1 MLLPQASAWGAPK
14 KTMVKP
20 FTKVLVGT
28 DFSESA
34 AHAVEMAVDV
44 AVRYK
49 AKLVVV
55 HAWDVPT
62 LGYGGMMQAPVDFIT
77 PLEQAAH
84 QQLEELAKELRKNH
98 PDLEALLYQGVA
110 WDRVLAAVD
119 ETKAD
124 LVVVGTHGRTGIRRA
139 LLGSVAECVVRLS
152 PVPVLTVH

>member
-1 MLLPQASAWGAPK
+1 
-14 KTMVKP
+14 MVKP

-34 AHAVEMAVDV
+34 SHAVEMAVDV
-44 AVRYK
+44 AGRYG

-55 HAWDVPT
+55 HSWDVPS
-62 LGYGGMMQAPVDFIT
+62 LGYGGMMEAPVDFIT
-77 PLEQAAH
+77 PLEEAAR
-84 QQLEELAKELRKNH
+84 QQLEELTRELRKTR
-98 PDLEALLYQGVA
+98 PDVEALLYQGVA
-110 WDRVLAAVD
+110 WDKLLAAVE

-139 LLGSVAECVVRLS
+139 LLGSVAERVVRLS